1 MRLAPEEVWA
11 EVPGE
16 AGALTLE
23 AVALD
28 RVTEVL
34 PIAEADVSEVLREK
48 IGVGLPGPG
57 RTEAAGDVRVVWS
70 GREAALVVGAAVEV
84 EGALCVDQSDGWAA
98 LRLGGEVRDVLAR
111 LCPLDLREES
121 FPVASSARSLL
132 RHVHVL
138 LARVSEGEWLLLVP
152 RSMAGTV
159 LEELT
164 EAARGLAA
172 R

>member
-1 MRLAPEEVWA
+1 MRLAAEQAWA
-11 EVPGE
+11 EVPRNVG
-16 AGALTLE
+16 GLKLE

-34 PIAEADVSEVLREK
+34 PLTGGDVSEALRAEV
-48 IGVGLPGPG
+48 GVGVPGPG

-70 GREAALVVGAAVEV
+70 GREAALVLGAAVEV
-84 EGALCVDQSDGWAA
+84 EGAVCVDQSDGWAG
-98 LRLGGEVRDVLAR
+98 LRLGGEVRGVLAR
-111 LCPLDLREES
+111 LCPLDLREQS
-121 FPVASSARSLL
+121 FPVGSAARSLL

-138 LARVSEGEWLLLVP
+138 LARVSEREWLLLVP

-159 LEELT
+159 LEELS